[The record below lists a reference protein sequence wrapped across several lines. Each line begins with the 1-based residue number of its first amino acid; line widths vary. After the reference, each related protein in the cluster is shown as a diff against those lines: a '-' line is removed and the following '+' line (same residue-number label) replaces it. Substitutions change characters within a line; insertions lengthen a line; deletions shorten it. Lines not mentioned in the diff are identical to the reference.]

1 MLPFPNRQL
10 LKAGQQ
16 NSKWAQQV
24 QTYACL
30 YTSHVTNLALIS
42 PDTRLRVFRDMMP
55 HELASIEVR
64 RYIETQRGGGAE
76 MGLTPAERHSRAR
89 EMDMTQQHCKLHTI
103 RHAREGD

>member
-1 MLPFPNRQL
+1 MLQVHELFHPTWGQL

-42 PDTRLRVFRDMMP
+42 PDTRLRVYRDMMP
-55 HELASIEVR
+55 HELASIEA
-64 RYIETQRGGGAE
+64 TNPMLSGGFVDDNE
-76 MGLTPAERHSRAR
+76 EYD
-89 EMDMTQQHCKLHTI
+89 ED
-103 RHAREGD
+103 

>member
-1 MLPFPNRQL
+1 MLLFPNRQL

-42 PDTRLRVFRDMMP
+42 PDTRLRVYRDMMP
-55 HELASIEVR
+55 HELASIEA
-64 RYIETQRGGGAE
+64 TNPMLSGGFVDDNE
-76 MGLTPAERHSRAR
+76 EYD
-89 EMDMTQQHCKLHTI
+89 ED
-103 RHAREGD
+103 